1 MIRHPRLLTA
11 TALLCALGA
20 GAALTGTVSA
30 QPLPGVRGPV
40 AFDTMDRNDDGV
52 ISAQEFADHRAER
65 QAARTAQGRP
75 MRNAWQAPRFEDW
88 DRDGNGVLT
97 PQELAEGQQA
107 RFAARRAG
115 LGRGWAP
122 DWGPD
127 WGPAYGP
134 GNGRGMGPW
143 APGPVGGRPCWR
155 NP

>member
-1 MIRHPRLLTA
+1 MIRHQRLLTA

-20 GAALTGTVSA
+20 GAALTGPVSA
-30 QPLPGVRGPV
+30 QPLPGGRGPV

-65 QAARTAQGRP
+65 QAARAAQGRP

-88 DRDGNGVLT
+88 DRDGNGLLT

-107 RFAARRAG
+107 RFAARHPG
-115 LGRGWAP
+115 
-122 DWGPD
+122 WGPG
-127 WGPAYGP
+127 WGPGYGP
-134 GNGRGMGPW
+134 GYGPGMGPGW
-143 APGPVGGRPCWR
+143 GPGPVSGRPCWR